1 MENNDT
7 QKHSPQI
14 QESTSTTTS
23 IPTEIASAEKESS
36 FGPVFEKWEEEL
48 HKLKDDFAKQQQ
60 QTKQMIKEVSTILNS
75 FSETAELTEKKINL
89 LHKKLNN
96 KTKDNIELLGIF
108 VTLFT
113 FISVSASVALQI
125 KSVYHA
131 SLFISVFCLCLFAFL
146 HVFHDFIQASDP
158 QRGFK
163 KLCGICF
170 LVFLIAVIM
179 GGFCWKGEREK
190 SSTETYATA
199 SLKEENS
206 LTPQLNVATST
217 KMK

>member
-1 MENNDT
+1 MAPMENKDGQIESST
-7 QKHSPQI
+7 SSMPPVIPSPSLPEEFLFWKNRI
-14 QESTSTTTS
+14 QEISDDYQHFKEQVEQLAAISD
-23 IPTEIASAEKESS
+23 ERQKLAEE
-36 FGPVFEKWEEEL
+36 
-48 HKLKDDFAKQQQ
+48 ANIKQVYLSNRIKQIERNLSR
-60 QTKQMIKEVSTILNS
+60 QTKN
-75 FSETAELTEKKINL
+75 
-89 LHKKLNN
+89 
-96 KTKDNIELLGIF
+96 NIELLGIF

-125 KSVYHA
+125 KGVYHA

-146 HVFHDFIQASDP
+146 HVFHNFIQASDP

-190 SSTETYATA
+190 SSTETHATA
-199 SLKEENS
+199 SLKGENS
-206 LTPQLNVATST
+206 LTPQLNVATPT

>member
-1 MENNDT
+1 MDPMENKDGQIESST
-7 QKHSPQI
+7 SSIPPVIPSPSLPEEFIFWKNRI
-14 QESTSTTTS
+14 QEISDDYQHFKEQVEQLAAISD
-23 IPTEIASAEKESS
+23 ERQKLAEE
-36 FGPVFEKWEEEL
+36 
-48 HKLKDDFAKQQQ
+48 ANIKQVHLSNRIKQIERNLSR
-60 QTKQMIKEVSTILNS
+60 QTKN
-75 FSETAELTEKKINL
+75 
-89 LHKKLNN
+89 
-96 KTKDNIELLGIF
+96 NIELLGIF

-206 LTPQLNVATST
+206 STPQLNVATST

>member
-1 MENNDT
+1 MDPMENKDGQLESST
-7 QKHSPQI
+7 SSIPPVIPSPSLPEEFIFWKNRI
-14 QESTSTTTS
+14 QEISDDYQQFKENVAQLTAA
-23 IPTEIASAEKESS
+23 IDEKQKLADASK
-36 FGPVFEKWEEEL
+36 
-48 HKLKDDFAKQQQ
+48 KQQEKLSNKIKQ
-60 QTKQMIKEVSTILNS
+60 IERNLSRQTKN
-75 FSETAELTEKKINL
+75 
-89 LHKKLNN
+89 
-96 KTKDNIELLGIF
+96 NIELLGIF

-125 KSVYHA
+125 RGVYHA

-179 GGFCWKGEREK
+179 GGFCWKEEREK

-199 SLKEENS
+199 SLKEENLS
-206 LTPQLNVATST
+206 TSQLNVATST